1 MLLAEVAKLPIG
13 GRLVAARSEAAAAA
27 VELVIGGEPDVR
39 SCAGTV
45 IGADADDEG
54 GTDTEAGRAA
64 LIFCLGEGCECETDG
79 GFVGAEALAVDAA
92 TFEVLARG
100 PKVLR
105 DEDVYGSS

>member
-1 MLLAEVAKLPIG
+1 
-13 GRLVAARSEAAAAA
+13 

-64 LIFCLGEGCECETDG
+64 LISCLGEGCECETDG

-92 TFEVLARG
+92 MFEVLARG